1 MAMDHEQLVRKAGGG
16 DVKAFVELTRR
27 FQQFAFGSALAL
39 VRDFQHAEDVVQE
52 SFVAAWSA
60 LPSLSEPA
68 AFPGWLRG
76 IVRHHAFRLLR
87 RKRLK
92 SVPLAE
98 AEALP
103 DEEPLPDHILE
114 QRRQAAA
121 ALAAISELPDK
132 LREPATLFF
141 VHECSHQ
148 DVATFLGL
156 SVATVN
162 NRLHAARTHL
172 KQRMLA
178 MVTDTFHANALP
190 DDFANRI
197 GRLIETRGDM
207 VEALFDP
214 AALPDLMTELT
225 VSDEARKGSV
235 KVHVMQR
242 PGGGLVR
249 GVANAPIEP
258 LPRGAT
264 VLSSRR
270 RSRTSIDQM
279 QFDRLVPLLT
289 AAATDGRPSSEIVE
303 TGIKV
308 IDVMCP
314 IRAGGSVAIAGEYGA
329 GTTVVMEEIV
339 RRISKS
345 SHPVTLFVRIPPPS
359 DIWPPSLDEN
369 YSFAEELK
377 NEGYSEGTVGAV
389 QTFFLTG
396 VAGPWTAETRAAL
409 APVDT
414 VVQLARAMILAKIYP
429 GVDVLTTRSR
439 LLDDNLVGAADVE
452 IARRVREA
460 IALLRAAQENPALAP
475 DPVLLARAQ
484 KLQAFFSQPFFVA
497 EPYTKRPGLY
507 VSRAEALRGCREIL
521 DGAHD
526 DLPADAFYF
535 TGGIDEIRGGRA

>member
-1 MAMDHEQLVRKAGGG
+1 M
-16 DVKAFVELTRR
+16 LTMVTNNLHS
-27 FQQFAFGSALAL
+27 Q
-39 VRDFQHAEDVVQE
+39 
-52 SFVAAWSA
+52 
-60 LPSLSEPA
+60 
-68 AFPGWLRG
+68 
-76 IVRHHAFRLLR
+76 
-87 RKRLK
+87 
-92 SVPLAE
+92 
-98 AEALP
+98 ALP
-103 DEEPLPDHILE
+103 D
-114 QRRQAAA
+114 
-121 ALAAISELPDK
+121 
-132 LREPATLFF
+132 
-141 VHECSHQ
+141 
-148 DVATFLGL
+148 
-156 SVATVN
+156 N
-162 NRLHAARTHL
+162 
-172 KQRMLA
+172 
-178 MVTDTFHANALP
+178 
-190 DDFANRI
+190 FANRI
-197 GRLIETRGDM
+197 GRLIDTRGDM

-214 AALPDLMTELT
+214 ASLPDLMTELA
-225 VSDEARKGSV
+225 VSDEARKRSV
-235 KVHVMQR
+235 TIRVMQR
-242 PGGGLVR
+242 SGGGIVR
-249 GVANAPIEP
+249 GVANAPIEA

-270 RSRTSIDQM
+270 RSTTSIDQM

-314 IRAGGSVAIAGEYGA
+314 IRAGGSVAIAGENGA

-345 SHPVTLFVRIPPPS
+345 SHPVTLFVLIPPPS
-359 DIWPPSLDEN
+359 EIWPPSLDEN

-396 VAGPWTAETRAAL
+396 VAGPWTAETLAAL
-409 APVDT
+409 APIDT
-414 VVQLARAMILAKIYP
+414 VVQLARAMILRKNYP

-452 IARRVREA
+452 IARRAREA

-497 EPYTKRPGLY
+497 EPYNKRPGLY

-535 TGGIDEIRGGRA
+535 TGGIDEIRGGRALA